1 MKGCNVSLLKD
12 TMVQPYTF
20 WKVYKQTN
28 KVKGKCLCGFY
39 IEDLKAIAESKEERQ
54 DTYVTRV
61 EGWSKE
67 GLMSFTD

>member
-1 MKGCNVSLLKD
+1 MWVLHRRSKG
-12 TMVQPYTF
+12 
-20 WKVYKQTN
+20 
-28 KVKGKCLCGFY
+28 
-39 IEDLKAIAESKEERQ
+39 IAESKEERQ